1 VDDPHESYDLHQNI
15 GDRASSKGIV
25 YAQEA
30 SENGNRMHAMSER
43 IPTVFVV
50 EDDGSVREALESFLR
65 AAGFHVQLFCSAS
78 EFLLAWRPDN
88 FGCLILDVQ
97 LPGISGLDLQHE
109 LIKANIHIPTIFTTG
124 HGDIRMSVR
133 AIQAG
138 AAEFL
143 TKPLNHLDLV
153 NAIHRSIE
161 EDKAGRKDRE
171 VLAALRKRFDLLTPR
186 EREVMQLVVS
196 GLLNKQIA
204 AEIGITEITVKI
216 HRGHVMHK
224 MEATSLAE
232 LARIAERLTLSAGES
247 P

>member
-1 VDDPHESYDLHQNI
+1 
-15 GDRASSKGIV
+15 
-25 YAQEA
+25 
-30 SENGNRMHAMSER
+30 MHTMSER
-43 IPTVFVV
+43 IPIVFVV
-50 EDDGSVREALESFLR
+50 EDERSVREALDSCLR

-97 LPGISGLDLQHE
+97 LPGISGLDLQQE
-109 LIKANIHIPTIFTTG
+109 LIKANIHMPTIFITG

-133 AIQAG
+133 AIKAG

-143 TKPLNHLDLV
+143 TKPINHLDLV
-153 NAIHRSIE
+153 HAIHRLLE
-161 EDKAGRKDRE
+161 KDEADREDRE
-171 VLAALRKRFDLLTPR
+171 VLVALRKRFGSLTPR

-216 HRGHVMHK
+216 HRSHVMHK
-224 MEATSLAE
+224 MEATYLAE
-232 LARIAERLTLSAGES
+232 LVNLQD
-247 P
+247 

>member
-1 VDDPHESYDLHQNI
+1 
-15 GDRASSKGIV
+15 
-25 YAQEA
+25 
-30 SENGNRMHAMSER
+30 M
-43 IPTVFVV
+43 
-50 EDDGSVREALESFLR
+50 
-65 AAGFHVQLFCSAS
+65 
-78 EFLLAWRPDN
+78 
-88 FGCLILDVQ
+88 
-97 LPGISGLDLQHE
+97 E
-109 LIKANIHIPTIFTTG
+109 LIKANIHIPTIFITG

-133 AIQAG
+133 AIKAG

-143 TKPLNHLDLV
+143 TKPINDLELV
-153 NAIHRSIE
+153 NAIHRSIVKDE
-161 EDKAGRKDRE
+161 AERKDRE
-171 VLAALRKRFDLLTPR
+171 ELAALRKRFASLTPR

-232 LARIAERLTLSAGES
+232 LARIAERLTLSVGES

>member
-1 VDDPHESYDLHQNI
+1 V
-15 GDRASSKGIV
+15 SSGIR
-25 YAQEA
+25 
-30 SENGNRMHAMSER
+30 N
-43 IPTVFVV
+43 VFVV
-50 EDDGSVREALESFLR
+50 EDEGSVREALDSFLR
-65 AAGFHVQLFCSAS
+65 AAGFRVQLFCSAS

-97 LPGISGLDLQHE
+97 LPGISGLDFQQE
-109 LIKANIHIPTIFTTG
+109 LIKANIHMPTIFITG

-133 AIQAG
+133 AMKAG

-143 TKPLNHLDLV
+143 TKPINNLDLL
-153 NAIHRSIE
+153 NAIHLSIE
-161 EDKAGRKDRE
+161 KDEADREDRE
-171 VLAALRKRFDLLTPR
+171 VVTALRKRFDLLTPR

-232 LARIAERLTLSAGES
+232 LARIAERLALSAGES
-247 P
+247 S

>member
-1 VDDPHESYDLHQNI
+1 
-15 GDRASSKGIV
+15 
-25 YAQEA
+25 
-30 SENGNRMHAMSER
+30 MSER

-50 EDDGSVREALESFLR
+50 EDEESVREALDSFLR
-65 AAGFHVQLFCSAS
+65 AAGFHVQLFRSAS

-97 LPGISGLDLQHE
+97 LPGISGLDLQQE
-109 LIKANIHIPTIFTTG
+109 LIKANIHIPTIFITG

-133 AIQAG
+133 AIKAG

-143 TKPLNHLDLV
+143 TKPINHLELV
-153 NAIHRSIE
+153 STIHRLMVKDE
-161 EDKAGRKDRE
+161 ADRKDRE
-171 VLAALRKRFDLLTPR
+171 ELATLRKRFKGLTPR

-216 HRGHVMHK
+216 HRGHAMHK

-232 LARIAERLTLSAGES
+232 LASMAERLSLPAGETLKLPHGELETAANDTRS
-247 P
+247 NFMQSLPITRPPENP

>member
-1 VDDPHESYDLHQNI
+1 
-15 GDRASSKGIV
+15 
-25 YAQEA
+25 
-30 SENGNRMHAMSER
+30 MSER

-50 EDDGSVREALESFLR
+50 EDEGSVREGLDSFLR
-65 AAGFHVQLFCSAS
+65 AAGFHVQLFSSAS

-97 LPGISGLDLQHE
+97 LPGISGLDLQME
-109 LIKANIHIPTIFTTG
+109 LIKANIHIPTIFITG

-133 AIQAG
+133 AIKAG

-143 TKPLNHLDLV
+143 TKPINDLELV
-153 NAIHRSIE
+153 NAIHRSIVKDE
-161 EDKAGRKDRE
+161 AERKDRE
-171 VLAALRKRFDLLTPR
+171 ELAALRKRFASLTPR

-232 LARIAERLTLSAGES
+232 LARIAERLTLSVGES

>member
-1 VDDPHESYDLHQNI
+1 MSL
-15 GDRASSKGIV
+15 RFASQPYKGVV
-25 YAQEA
+25 YTQGA
-30 SENGNRMHAMSER
+30 SENGNRMHTMSER
-43 IPTVFVV
+43 TPTVFVV
-50 EDDGSVREALESFLR
+50 EDEGSVREALDSFLR
-65 AAGFHVQLFCSAS
+65 AAGFRVQLFCSAS

-97 LPGISGLDLQHE
+97 LPGISGLDFQQE
-109 LIKANIHIPTIFTTG
+109 LIKANIHMPTIFITG

-133 AIQAG
+133 AMKAG

-143 TKPLNHLDLV
+143 TKPINNLDLL
-153 NAIHRSIE
+153 NAIHLSIE
-161 EDKAGRKDRE
+161 KDEADREDRE
-171 VLAALRKRFDLLTPR
+171 VVTALRKRFDLLTPR

-232 LARIAERLTLSAGES
+232 LARIAERLALSAGES
-247 P
+247 S

>member
-1 VDDPHESYDLHQNI
+1 
-15 GDRASSKGIV
+15 
-25 YAQEA
+25 
-30 SENGNRMHAMSER
+30 MSER

-50 EDDGSVREALESFLR
+50 EDEGSVREALSSFLR

-88 FGCLILDVQ
+88 FGCLILDVE
-97 LPGISGLDLQHE
+97 LPGISGLDLQQE
-109 LIKANIHIPTIFTTG
+109 LIKANIHIPTIFITG

-133 AIQAG
+133 AIKAG

-143 TKPLNHLDLV
+143 TKPIDHLELV
-153 NAIHRSIE
+153 SAIHRLMGRDE
-161 EDKAGRKDRE
+161 ANRKDRE
-171 VLAALRKRFDLLTPR
+171 ELVALRKRFDALTPR
-186 EREVMQLVVS
+186 EREVMRLVVS

-224 MEATSLAE
+224 MEAASLAE
-232 LARIAERLTLSAGES
+232 LARIAERLASSAKEN

>member
-1 VDDPHESYDLHQNI
+1 
-15 GDRASSKGIV
+15 
-25 YAQEA
+25 
-30 SENGNRMHAMSER
+30 MSER

-50 EDDGSVREALESFLR
+50 EDEGSVREALDSFLR
-65 AAGFHVQLFCSAS
+65 AAGFDVRLFSSAS

-97 LPGISGLDLQHE
+97 LPGPSGLDLQQE
-109 LIKANIHIPTIFTTG
+109 LIKANIHIPIIFITG

-133 AIQAG
+133 AIKAG

-143 TKPLNHLDLV
+143 TKPINHLELV
-153 NAIHRSIE
+153 KAIHRSIVKDE
-161 EDKAGRKDRE
+161 ADRKDRE
-171 VLAALRKRFDLLTPR
+171 ELAALRKRFDSLTPR

-204 AEIGITEITVKI
+204 GEIGIAEITVKI

-232 LARIAERLTLSAGES
+232 LARMAERLMLSAGES
-247 P
+247 PRPAA